1 MFNDPFAEF
10 NEMARQVLESGV
22 VASSAKVSAA
32 LRDALIAEGFTRE
45 EAVRIVAGQGFSFKS

>member
-10 NEMARQVLESGV
+10 NAMARQALESGA

-45 EAVRIVAGQGFSFKS
+45 EAVNIIARQGFRFTT